1 MKRFA
6 NYYSVLLLAIVTVF
20 FAGCT
25 KDEPNNGGDT
35 PNHNGAGLINGL
47 YTINEDGGQ
56 VKFSQGNLWYIG
68 SADEPYWKFAE
79 HQTDYI
85 GYAQEGT
92 AENIDRDLFGFAANG
107 YNHGAVC
114 YQPWCTS
121 TRNEDYFAY
130 GDYTLNLYDQTGMA
144 DWGRNAIR
152 NGGNQANYG
161 WRTLTK
167 DEWVYLFNER
177 ATASGIRYVKGIVN
191 SVNGIIVL
199 PDNWNSSDYVLNNIN
214 DDMSDYAGNTIPTEA
229 WNTVFETKGVVFLP
243 AAGYR
248 CGSMCGGTNSY
259 GDYWSSTVQS
269 TYSAYIVNFR
279 PYMLDPQYT
288 AGDGRFYG
296 RAVRLVMDA
305 K

>member
-68 SADEPYWKFAE
+68 SAQKPYWKFAE
-79 HQTDYI
+79 HQTDFI
-85 GYAQEGT
+85 GSAQDGT
-92 AENIDRDLFGFAANG
+92 SENVDRDLFGFAANG

-114 YQPWCTS
+114 YQPWSTS
-121 TRNEDYFAY
+121 MSNEDYFAY
-130 GDYTLNLYDQTGMA
+130 GDYTLNLYDQTGIA
-144 DWGRNAIR
+144 DWGYNAIR
-152 NGGNQANYG
+152 NGGNKENYG
-161 WRTLTK
+161 WRTLTR
-167 DEWVYLFNER
+167 DEWVYLFNTR
-177 ATASGIRYVKGIVN
+177 TTASGIRYVKGIVN

-199 PDNWNSSDYVLNNIN
+199 PDNWDSSVYDLNNIN
-214 DDMSDYAGNTIPTEA
+214 EEMANYEGNTISAEV
-229 WNTVFETKGVVFLP
+229 WNSVFETKGVVFLP